1 MKVLSD
7 NTTAMYAI
15 NNMCSCKPL
24 LCDQEVM
31 RTLSCAIE
39 INIFIAATHIPGILN
54 AEADQESRNSE
65 LRTEWK
71 LHEIIL
77 WVY

>member
-1 MKVLSD
+1 
-7 NTTAMYAI
+7 
-15 NNMCSCKPL
+15 
-24 LCDQEVM
+24 M